1 MEGSGKR
8 KMEALLDAGRGEA
21 SMLDVRNA
29 SNAHKLYI
37 KKCAY
42 DIGVPSVLDMSHPVR
57 F

>member
-1 MEGSGKR
+1 
-8 KMEALLDAGRGEA
+8 MEALLDAGRGEA